1 MKEWQSRGQNKTNM
15 HLNGNSSSRG
25 LNRNTWLIIG
35 KLAEFQLKMSAFESI
50 TKGTVPYRGRGDENP
65 ALQVTGWVPSCWDT
79 ETALPVRVE
88 TDQPVATVLK
98 GSTAQV
104 FTFRLKTHTHLHCH
118 WNSIGSFVSG

>member
-1 MKEWQSRGQNKTNM
+1 M
-15 HLNGNSSSRG
+15 HLNGNSFSRG

-35 KLAEFQLKMSAFESI
+35 KLAEFQLKMSATESI
-50 TKGTVPYRGRGDENP
+50 TKGTVPYRGHGDENL

-98 GSTAQV
+98 GSTAEV
-104 FTFRLKTHTHLHCH
+104 FTFRLKTHTYLHCY
-118 WNSIGSFVSG
+118 WDSIGSFVFG

>member
-35 KLAEFQLKMSAFESI
+35 KLAEFQLKMSAIESI

-79 ETALPVRVE
+79 ETALPVRAE
-88 TDQPVATVLK
+88 TDQPV
-98 GSTAQV
+98 GS
-104 FTFRLKTHTHLHCH
+104 HCSERFH
-118 WNSIGSFVSG
+118 CTSVHFPS